1 MAKSYIIDMDGV
13 IYQGSQLIA
22 GAAEFVERLQG
33 SGAKFLFLTNAS
45 NRTPAELGHKLAA
58 MGIAV
63 GEDCFYT
70 SALAT
75 AAFLDKQKPNGTA
88 YVIGDAGL
96 FNALYGVGY
105 AINEIKPDYVV
116 IGESRSYNYEMIEKA
131 VRFIRNGAK
140 FIGTNPDITG
150 PVEGGGII
158 PACAALAAPIQLATG
173 FKPYYIG
180 KPNPLMMRIAVQKL
194 NDHSENCVL
203 IGDRM
208 DTDIEAGIESGMS
221 TYLVLTGVT
230 HREDLGKHPYRPD
243 RVFES
248 VAEIEIE

>member
-1 MAKSYIIDMDGV
+1 MDGV

-22 GAAEFVERLQG
+22 GAAEFVERLQAA
-33 SGAKFLFLTNAS
+33 GAKFLFLTNAS
-45 NRTPAELGHKLAA
+45 NRTPTELRHKLAA
-58 MGIAV
+58 MGIKV
-63 GEDCFYT
+63 EESCFYT

-75 AAFLDKQKPNGTA
+75 AAFLAKQKPKGTA

-96 FNALYGVGY
+96 INALYEVGY
-105 AINEIKPDYVV
+105 AISEIKPDYVV
-116 IGESRSYNYEMIEKA
+116 VGESRSYNYEMIEKA
-131 VRFIRNGAK
+131 IRFIRNGAK
-140 FIGTNPDITG
+140 FIGTNPDVTG

-173 FKPYYIG
+173 LKPYYIG
-180 KPNPLMMRIAVQKL
+180 KPNALMMRIAVERL
-194 NDHSENCVL
+194 NDHSENCIL

-221 TYLVLTGVT
+221 PYLVLTGVT
-230 HREDLGKHPYRPD
+230 RREDLAKYAYRPD

-248 VAEIEIE
+248 VAEIAIE

>member
-1 MAKSYIIDMDGV
+1 MDGV
-13 IYQGSQLIA
+13 IYQGSQLIP
-22 GAAEFVERLQG
+22 GAAEFVARLRAG
-33 SGAKFLFLTNAS
+33 KAKFLFLTNAS
-45 NRTPAELGHKLAA
+45 NRTPAELSHKLASL
-58 MGIAV
+58 GIEV
-63 GEDCFYT
+63 EESRFYT

-96 FNALYGVGY
+96 FSALYGVGY
-105 AINEIKPDYVV
+105 AISEINPDYVV

-131 VRFIRNGAK
+131 IRFLRNGAK
-140 FIGTNPDITG
+140 FIGTNPDVTG

-173 FKPYYIG
+173 LKPYYIG
-180 KPNPLMMRIAVQKL
+180 KPNPLMMRIAVRRL
-194 NDHSENCVL
+194 DDHSENCIL

-230 HREDLGKHPYRPD
+230 RREDLVRHPYRPD
-243 RVFES
+243 RVFGS